1 MSLTTPAGLLIALPR
16 VTLDRNR
23 VFDVRALCRPVG
35 RRSRTD
41 CCNQSATSADRAMH
55 LVASRAGCKPN
66 DWIWRT
72 MARRSGIP
80 PRTRDFYVFAESNGN
95 IICIY
100 IYMTHSRR
108 SGRSI
113 DLSGRRSC
121 ELRSRTRTRMRS
133 LADASVE
140 CRRVESAQNNDA
152 MIFHVRISDG
162 P

>member
-100 IYMTHSRR
+100 IYIYDALPSKREIDR
-108 SGRSI
+108 SLRAS
-113 DLSGRRSC
+113 
-121 ELRSRTRTRMRS
+121 ELRTSVAYS
-133 LADASVE
+133 HADAFARG
-140 CRRVESAQNNDA
+140 CIRGMPARRERAEQ
-152 MIFHVRISDG
+152 
-162 P
+162 